1 MYARILAWMEENGIW
16 PGTLATTLTSE
27 IFGLSLTVCF
37 PYRGD
42 ITAMGVRRRMKENCI
57 PFWGM
62 VFSGVLF
69 SICAPQKYEEKI
81 KEIFG
86 DCDFF
91 FKAA

>member
-1 MYARILAWMEENGIW
+1 
-16 PGTLATTLTSE
+16 
-27 IFGLSLTVCF
+27 
-37 PYRGD
+37 
-42 ITAMGVRRRMKENCI
+42 MGVRRRMKENCI